1 MDFKSY
7 FGGSVPKL
15 WEQLRPHYAFRISP
29 LRSNLHPAMNL
40 GLRIT
45 LVILGMAVL
54 CILFAASAY
63 GPRKKN
69 ARPLPTST
77 PWTIQSWQ
85 WGTITVEHDGRMYDA
100 TRNPSTS
107 VTVPP
112 GYTLASPKYDFPFSP
127 NCDLPTRFVGKTVQN
142 RNLS

>member
-1 MDFKSY
+1 MY
-7 FGGSVPKL
+7 
-15 WEQLRPHYAFRISP
+15 P
-29 LRSNLHPAMNL
+29 LRCI
-40 GLRIT
+40 GLWATEEEEGTSPI
-45 LVILGMAVL
+45 A
-54 CILFAASAY
+54 
-63 GPRKKN
+63 
-69 ARPLPTST
+69 ST

-85 WGTITVEHDGRMYDA
+85 KGTITVEHDGGIYDA

-142 RNLS
+142 AETLADLKAEADWSVTAMWSEDWFLTLQTTKDGHGTAD